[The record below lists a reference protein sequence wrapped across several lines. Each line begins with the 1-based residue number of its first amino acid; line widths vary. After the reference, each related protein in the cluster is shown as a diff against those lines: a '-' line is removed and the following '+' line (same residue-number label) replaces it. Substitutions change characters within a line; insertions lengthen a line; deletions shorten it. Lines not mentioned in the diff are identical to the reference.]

1 MGIGSIFLILALL
14 LLVIIF
20 VGRPIIEKHNP
31 DALQNNQ
38 IDHERSALLAERDR
52 LINTLKELE
61 FDHELGKIPQEDYP
75 EQRARL
81 MQHGA
86 DLLRQLDTLES
97 ADSQG
102 SFEER
107 LESAIAV
114 RRSEAALASA
124 QAGNHWN
131 GSSSRVAGSVVAA
144 PDDDL
149 EVLLAGRRRARQDKA
164 AGFCPKCGGPLQKSD
179 RFCPK
184 CGAKSP

>member
-1 MGIGSIFLILALL
+1 
-14 LLVIIF
+14 
-20 VGRPIIEKHNP
+20 
-31 DALQNNQ
+31 
-38 IDHERSALLAERDR
+38 
-52 LINTLKELE
+52 
-61 FDHELGKIPQEDYP
+61 
-75 EQRARL
+75 

-86 DLLRQLDTLES
+86 DVLRQLDALES
-97 ADSQG
+97 SDHQG

-114 RRSEAALASA
+114 HRPEAVLAAA

-131 GSSSRVAGSVVAA
+131 GSSSRVAGSLVAV

-149 EVLLAGRRRARQDKA
+149 EVLLANRRRARQDKA

-184 CGAKSP
+184 CGAKSV